1 MPISFRLA
9 FLALVALAC
18 AASPASAQ
26 GWPTRPI
33 TVVVPFAAGS
43 STDTAARILAV
54 GMSEVLGQ
62 QLVIENVGGA
72 AGMTGSLRVARSSPD
87 GYQML
92 FGSVDTLAIA
102 PALQKQPPYDT
113 IKDFVP
119 AGLVVEQPVVLIVRE
134 DIPVK
139 TMAEFAAY
147 AKANQSKMQFGS
159 AGVGSGSHFACA
171 KLNAALG
178 IDTVHVPYRSSG
190 LAAQDLIGG
199 RLDYLCAFGATARQP
214 IESGKAR
221 AIALLTADRSALFPQ
236 LTTSKEQG
244 VAGVDSYFWSAF
256 LFPKDTPDAFAQK
269 VAEASNQTLNRPATI
284 EQLRRAGI
292 EPVAAERRSPAYQ
305 RDFTVAEVKS
315 WADQVKASGLPLA
328 DRLST
333 FWGSEAALSRGEEGG
348 RFPPVDRLD
357 LAENGRLL
365 AGREVRARV
374 VRPSTEEMVIAAARQ
389 ALNMFARPESMA
401 QLRDPASLVAAGA
414 RSLTKRVLFPVRFL
428 YTAQTGA
435 IGRNDAAVE
444 HFLRQATGSVAK
456 LARDAFLWR
465 YTPFTPGDPAVFA
478 TAREGL
484 LPLYR
489 LFADDYQARLSVL
502 EDRELARAFSA
513 WRVALDAP
521 AASLDA
527 PVG

>member
-199 RLDYLCAFGATARQP
+199 CLDYLCAFGATARQP

-315 WADQVKASGLPLA
+315 WADQVKASGLPL
-328 DRLST
+328 
-333 FWGSEAALSRGEEGG
+333 
-348 RFPPVDRLD
+348 
-357 LAENGRLL
+357 
-365 AGREVRARV
+365 
-374 VRPSTEEMVIAAARQ
+374 Q
-389 ALNMFARPESMA
+389 
-401 QLRDPASLVAAGA
+401 
-414 RSLTKRVLFPVRFL
+414 
-428 YTAQTGA
+428 
-435 IGRNDAAVE
+435 
-444 HFLRQATGSVAK
+444 
-456 LARDAFLWR
+456 
-465 YTPFTPGDPAVFA
+465 
-478 TAREGL
+478 
-484 LPLYR
+484 
-489 LFADDYQARLSVL
+489 
-502 EDRELARAFSA
+502 
-513 WRVALDAP
+513 
-521 AASLDA
+521 
-527 PVG
+527 